1 MARVRT
7 PRLPVMALLVGA
19 LVVAAACGSSSTVSP
34 SVAPTGSLVPPL
46 TGQTDTEWGRIWDTI
61 PADFPV
67 YAGATE
73 ASEAATGPTSAELA
87 VFGSPP
93 ERVIEWT
100 AKELTAGGYAI
111 SGGTAPLEDGSY
123 SIEATG
129 DAGCRVLVTA
139 APLGGMTAVS
149 ILYGAE
155 CPNT

>member
-7 PRLPVMALLVGA
+7 NRLPVLGLLCGV
-19 LVVAAACGSSSTVSP
+19 LVAVAACGSTTTVSP
-34 SVAPTGSLVPPL
+34 SAGPTGSLVPPL
-46 TGQTDTEWGRIWDTI
+46 TGQTDTEWGRIWDTV
-61 PADFPV
+61 PADFPI

-93 ERVIEWT
+93 KDVIEWT
-100 AKELTAGGYAI
+100 AKELTSDGYAI
-111 SGGTAPLEDGSY
+111 SGGTAPFEDGSY

-129 DAGCRVLVTA
+129 EAGCRILVTA

-149 ILYGAE
+149 ILYGAS

>member
-7 PRLPVMALLVGA
+7 PRPLVLGLLLGA
-19 LVVAAACGSSSTVSP
+19 LVVVAACGASVTVSP
-34 SVAPTGSLVPPL
+34 TAAPTGSLAPAL
-46 TGQTDTEWGRIWDTI
+46 SGQTDTEWGRIWDTV
-61 PADFPV
+61 PADFPI

-73 ASEAATGPTSAELA
+73 ASEASTGPTSAELA

-93 ERVIEWT
+93 KRVIEWT
-100 AKELTAGGYAI
+100 AEELTSDGYAI
-111 SGGTAPLEDGSY
+111 SGGTAPFEDGSY

-129 DAGCRVLVTA
+129 EAGCRILVTA

>member
-1 MARVRT
+1 M
-7 PRLPVMALLVGA
+7 
-19 LVVAAACGSSSTVSP
+19 
-34 SVAPTGSLVPPL
+34 
-46 TGQTDTEWGRIWDTI
+46 TGQTDTEWGRIWDTV
-61 PADFPV
+61 PTDFPI

-93 ERVIEWT
+93 KRVIEWT
-100 AKELTAGGYAI
+100 AKELTSDGYAI
-111 SGGTAPLEDGSY
+111 SGGTAPFEDGSY

-129 DAGCRVLVTA
+129 EDGCRILVTA